1 MEEISEVLEAE
12 EAYQTFQYLQENA
25 QHHNVHVTR
34 DYPQIEFLND
44 RQELMKEIIM
54 NGTPDDQEILE
65 QITRELNRP

>member
-34 DYPQIEFLND
+34 DYP
-44 RQELMKEIIM
+44 
-54 NGTPDDQEILE
+54 
-65 QITRELNRP
+65 